1 MKKFIISSVIIGIIT
16 AVVVPLILIQVG
28 KSLLHDTSIP
38 QHELLFRSDGQK
50 TILAFFPHP
59 DDEVTVSGTLMKMIE
74 EGHRVILVC
83 LTRGEAADTGG
94 KYTEEELAEI
104 RSKEMQLAA
113 ERIGADH
120 LELLD
125 YPDSGMGELGVD
137 SIKAIAE
144 KMIKQFEPDVL
155 ISYDSKVGLY
165 GHLDH
170 RLTGLAVEKVFAENL
185 GKPDFSPQRLFQVTL
200 SPKQIQMA
208 LKLSE
213 GFQKYYP
220 KEPDHGLPLPSFSIS
235 TTPYFGRVL
244 DVIYSH
250 ESQKET
256 LKDLLPYH
264 DKIPSFIYSRI
275 FDREYFSEV
284 KAKKPPGGF
293 RMAFR

>member
-1 MKKFIISSVIIGIIT
+1 MKKFIISLVIIGIIT

-28 KSLLHDTSIP
+28 KSLLHDSAIP

-59 DDEVTVSGTLMKMIE
+59 DDEVTVSGTLMKMKE

-94 KYTEEELAEI
+94 KYSEEELAEI
-104 RSKEMQLAA
+104 RTKEMQFAA
-113 ERIGADH
+113 ETIGADH

-185 GKPDFSPQRLFQVTL
+185 GKSDFSPQRLFQVTL

-208 LKLSE
+208 LKLSD

-220 KEPDHGLPLPSFSIS
+220 QEPDQGLPLPSFSIN

-244 DVIYSH
+244 KVIYGH
-250 ESQKET
+250 QSQKET

-264 DKIPSFIYSRI
+264 DKVPAFIYSRI
-275 FDREYFSEV
+275 FDREYFFEV